1 MMRRCTWKLAA
12 FSMLN
17 TRDNLP
23 THAVKFY
30 VKAQDHIIITNHKIF
45 INIKNQP
52 CMLSSILTLNQ
63 HIIYNEFLP
72 TGLGTKVLETFGL
85 LPLTRGHSRNYQA
98 DMDPRIMHEFSTAA
112 FRIGHTELVSVVNRL
127 NPRTWQ
133 LQVKYRTLDA
143 IINGI

>member
-1 MMRRCTWKLAA
+1 M
-12 FSMLN
+12 
-17 TRDNLP
+17 
-23 THAVKFY
+23 HV
-30 VKAQDHIIITNHKIF
+30 V
-45 INIKNQP
+45 IN
-52 CMLSSILTLNQ
+52 LTLNQ

-133 LQVKYRTLDA
+133 LQVKYGTLDA